1 MASIAS
7 VPDELLE
14 AILLLLDKHSQTQLS
29 ISSRWAYNKV
39 LPYLWQ
45 TVELVDDANLTP
57 ITREDELVVYD
68 YHDDTRLIKKLTL
81 LAK

>member
-1 MASIAS
+1 M
-7 VPDELLE
+7 
-14 AILLLLDKHSQTQLS
+14 
-29 ISSRWAYNKV
+29 